1 VPKPR
6 LSKPAAR
13 FAITLGISAAGG
25 AVATLLDLPA
35 AWIAGGLFAVAFAS
49 LAGVNTHFPRLL
61 MPPVFLILGIYSG
74 SGVSQ
79 ETLRQMQTWP
89 ASFAILGLSLAGLI
103 AGSYWWLSGRCGW
116 SRNDALLSSLPGALS
131 FVVAAA
137 ENLKAD
143 MKKVAIAQSIR
154 LLILIESA
162 PLIGFLAGHSEGAI
176 AATARPVAG
185 ALDLALLIGCG
196 SAASLLFERL
206 NVPGA
211 WMLGG
216 LLASAALLLSGVV
229 DTAIPNFVVVPCT
242 IALAAIAG
250 SRFRPEDR
258 AVLPYI
264 IGPALGGFAIAVA
277 FSAAGAI
284 LVTLLFGVSIMQTL
298 VAFAPGALEALTVVA
313 FQMNIDPAY
322 VAAHH
327 VVRFLALVIAV
338 PVLTRWLGRGGR

>member
-1 VPKPR
+1 MPAPRIPKKA
-6 LSKPAAR
+6 SR
-13 FAITLGISAAGG
+13 FALTLGISAAGG
-25 AVATLLDLPA
+25 GMAALLGLPA

-61 MPPVFLILGIYSG
+61 QAPVFLMLGIYSG

-79 ETLRQMQTWP
+79 ETLMQMQTWP
-89 ASFAILGLSLAGLI
+89 ASFAILGFSLVGLI
-103 AGSYWWLSGRCGW
+103 AGSYWWLHGRCGW

-154 LLILIESA
+154 LLILIEA
-162 PLIGFLAGHSEGAI
+162 VPLIGFLVGHPADAI

-185 ALDLALLIGCG
+185 ILDLALLIACG
-196 SAASLLFERL
+196 SAASLLFDRL

-216 LLASAALLLSGVV
+216 LLASSALLLSGAV
-229 DTAIPNFVVVPCT
+229 DATIPDFVVVPCM
-242 IALAAIAG
+242 IAIAAIAG

-284 LVTLLFGVSIMQTL
+284 LVTLLFGVGIVQTL
-298 VAFAPGALEALTVVA
+298 LAFAPGALEALTVVA

-338 PVLTRWLGRGGR
+338 PILARWLGRGP

>member
-1 VPKPR
+1 VPTPR
-6 LSKPAAR
+6 IPKPAAR
-13 FAITLGISAAGG
+13 FALTLAISAAGG
-25 AVATLLDLPA
+25 GVAALVGLPA

-61 MPPVFLILGIYSG
+61 SQPVFLMLGIYSG

-79 ETLRQMQTWP
+79 ETLQQMQTWP
-89 ASFAILGLSLAGLI
+89 ASFAILGLSLVGLI
-103 AGSYWWLSGRCGW
+103 AGSYWWLHGRCGW

-154 LLILIESA
+154 LLILVEA
-162 PLIGFLAGHSEGAI
+162 VPLIGFLVGHPADAI
-176 AATARPVAG
+176 AATERPVAG
-185 ALDLALLIGCG
+185 ILDLVLLIACG
-196 SAASLLFERL
+196 SAASLLFDRL

-216 LLASAALLLSGVV
+216 LLASSTLLLSGAV
-229 DTAIPNFVVVPCT
+229 DATIPDSVVVPCM
-242 IALAAIAG
+242 IAIAAIAG

-284 LVTLLFGVSIMQTL
+284 LVTLLFGVSIVQTL
-298 VAFAPGALEALTVVA
+298 LAFAPGALEALTVVA
-313 FQMNIDPAY
+313 FQMSIDPAY

-338 PVLTRWLGRGGR
+338 PILARWLGRGA